1 MEVNAQKIRAA
12 MIDAK
17 LNVRA
22 LSQKSGVSEPA
33 INLMLNRKG
42 RRARLDTVG
51 KIAAAL
57 GVSGMELLKEA

>member
-22 LSQKSGVSEPA
+22 LAKKSGVSEPA
-33 INLMLNRKG
+33 LNLILNHGK
-42 RRARLDTVG
+42 RADTVG

-57 GVSGMELLKEA
+57 GVSGMELLKEV

>member
-22 LSQKSGVSEPA
+22 LAKKSGVSEPA
-33 INLMLNRKG
+33 LNLILNHGK
-42 RRARLDTVG
+42 RARLDTVG

-57 GVSGMELLKEA
+57 GVSGMELLKEV